1 MVRVNL
7 GYAGDGY
14 YTAICNAL
22 KNMRPVMKKLGRLAE
37 WQGIIADI
45 QAGYKRRINLMRMLR
60 NLESERDGR
69 IAEWNG

>member
-1 MVRVNL
+1 
-7 GYAGDGY
+7 
-14 YTAICNAL
+14 
-22 KNMRPVMKKLGRLAE
+22 MRPVMKKLGRLAE

-45 QAGYKRRINLMRMLR
+45 QAGYKRRINLMRMLH